1 MLAKKIKYVDFDGVE
16 RNETFYFNIN
26 KAEAIELELEESGGL
41 ISLLMRMIEE
51 QNVSKIFKLFKKLVG
66 ISIGEKS
73 NDGKYLMKSE
83 EITNRFFATNAYE
96 TLFMEIMES
105 PEAAANFVNSIVPQ
119 DVAGA
124 AANYEI
130 KDGTIVNK
138 ETGESIT
145 DITGK
150 NV

>member
-96 TLFMEIMES
+96 NLFMEIMES